1 MAARVRE
8 RAGYSPRGEKR
19 SSGSYLYGTAA
30 PKLEPVKR
38 EEEKRRAGAAKA
50 ARSSAQVRRNR
61 EKALALD
68 LPYVILLTAASLC
81 TLCLCVNYLHLQS
94 SITGRMQRIEQKEA
108 ELEQLRSEN
117 DALEASI
124 NGSIDLNEIYRIATQ
139 ELGMVYAGRD
149 QVLMFDQSENDYV
162 RQYEDIPEH

>member
-1 MAARVRE
+1 MAAKVRKQ
-8 RAGYSPRGEKR
+8 AGHGTRGERR
-19 SSGSYLYGTAA
+19 SAGAYMYGAAA
-30 PKLEPVKR
+30 PKLEPVQR
-38 EEEKRRAGAAKA
+38 EQPKRRPKAARA

-61 EKALALD
+61 EKALAMD

-94 SITGRMQRIEQKEA
+94 SITGRMQSIEQKEA
-108 ELEQLRSEN
+108 QLEQLRSEN

-124 NGSIDLNEIYRIATQ
+124 NGSVDLNEIYRIATE